1 MYTRHAVTSHS
12 QLAAQLAETRLRPES
27 SHSRNRSTSSGAIP
41 SADALFHRLT
51 NTDSRY
57 VAAARR
63 QSFDQPGLIVASP
76 RIDRSN
82 FPIPASSAT
91 PSPALH
97 HRTGLEQT
105 LYSIGADE
113 LESIKKE
120 GTIVSGC
127 ELPLKMAILVHYNR
141 KRLDRSSQDTV
152 FDDRAVLYVAEH
164 LALDEALVVSA
175 FSQFSSLLD
184 FALTMLSRA

>member
-1 MYTRHAVTSHS
+1 MASYS
-12 QLAAQLAETRLRPES
+12 QLAAHLAGTHLRPES

-41 SADALFHRLT
+41 SADALFHRIT

-82 FPIPASSAT
+82 FPIPAISAT